1 VKRSYRQSCG
11 IAKALDVVGERWT
24 LLIARNLLVGPQR
37 YKDLLETLPG
47 ITTNLLADRLKD
59 MTEAGL
65 IAQRTLPPPAP
76 AVVYELTPLGRE
88 LEPALLALGRFG
100 ARYLQ
105 TPKRGDR
112 THVRWAMVSLKRRYT
127 GSARAGTIALAIDD
141 RHQYRLRMRGAQL
154 EVEEGAAREQ
164 DDVRA
169 SMTSEVFRAL
179 LFQGASARASDDAG
193 RIVLQGNAQTF
204 YDLMAAVGAQP

>member
-1 VKRSYRQSCG
+1 
-11 IAKALDVVGERWT
+11 
-24 LLIARNLLVGPQR
+24 
-37 YKDLLETLPG
+37 
-47 ITTNLLADRLKD
+47 

-88 LEPALLALGRFG
+88 LEPVLLALGRFG

-127 GSARAGTIALAIDD
+127 GSPREGTLALAIDE
-141 RHQYRLRMRGAQL
+141 RHQFRLRMRGTQL
-154 EVEEGAAREQ
+154 EIEEGAR
-164 DDVRA
+164 
-169 SMTSEVFRAL
+169 
-179 LFQGASARASDDAG
+179 ARAGRRARGDDERDVSRAVVPGRLGARVDRRG
-193 RIVLQGNAQTF
+193 RIALAGKAQTF
-204 YDLMAAVGAQP
+204 FDLVAAVGAKAELAVRVFARMWRARGALRMRIFSCSVCQQLLFFENVSAAIAVMRSRIFRTTA